1 MGLGVSIFLIAVGA
15 ILAFAVDYSVSG
27 LDIST
32 IGFILIVVGVIG
44 LITSLF
50 LFGPRAASRSTVVE
64 DSYVDEDPAA
74 VGRRRVTR
82 RRDVI

>member
-1 MGLGVSIFLIAVGA
+1 MGLGVSIFLIALGA
-15 ILAFAVDYSVSG
+15 ILAFAVDYTVSG

-32 IGFILIVVGVIG
+32 IGFILMVVGVIG

-50 LFGPRAASRSTVVE
+50 LFGPRGRTMVE
-64 DSYVDEDPAA
+64 DSYVDEDPALA
-74 VGRRRVTR
+74 GRRRVTR

>member
-1 MGLGVSIFLIAVGA
+1 MGLGVSIFLIALGA

-32 IGFILIVVGVIG
+32 IGFILMVVGVIG

-50 LFGPRAASRSTVVE
+50 LFGPRTGRSTVVE
-64 DSYVDEDPAA
+64 EGYVDEDPALT
-74 VGRRRVTR
+74 GRRRVTR